1 MIIHLLISTIV
12 ILATP
17 ALSLSLEKIPNPEY
31 PDNIEHLSLNRLR
44 RRQKTNDA
52 RDKGNT
58 IIDRDLLQTA
68 DVKLVNNC
76 GFDASIG
83 IIYYGSSQNEIYVW
97 RNIKK
102 GGTYILKSVSDPTIY
117 LYGFDEKK
125 PKKVIWGTSNSKHCI
140 SKGECLQPKNVG
152 KLSSSDTIRYKLCK
166 VTSPTSS
173 PISKAPPTDSTA
185 LTETEIKWLNGH
197 NDRRRKY
204 FADNGL
210 GPKDLKWS
218 QSLEK
223 SAQNY
228 ANRLLELGGDSK
240 CVIQHGYDG
249 DEYGG
254 ENLHTNWGTSIS
266 TVSASPDEVLNG
278 WYDEEINLPY
288 GQNAHATQ
296 VVFRSTHYVGCGQ
309 SQKKLSNGGKC
320 FINVCRYLSPGN
332 CNMSRNGW
340 KSRTLDD
347 DAQCSPVCPPEGCF

>member
-1 MIIHLLISTIV
+1 MVFKPRSSRSKK
-12 ILATP
+12 
-17 ALSLSLEKIPNPEY
+17 ALSLK
-31 PDNIEHLSLNRLR
+31 RLR
-44 RRQKTNDA
+44 RRIKANDDS
-52 RDKGNT
+52 RKDKM
-58 IIDRDLLQTA
+58 IADRDLLQAA
-68 DVKLVNNC
+68 DVRLVNNC

-83 IIYYGSSQNEIYVW
+83 IVYYDSKQSEVYVW
-97 RNIKK
+97 SNIKK
-102 GGTYILKSVSDPTIY
+102 GSTFILRSVSDQTIY

-125 PKKVIWGTSNSKHCI
+125 PNKVIWGTSNSKHCI
-140 SKGECLQPKNVG
+140 SKGECLEPKNVG
-152 KLSSSDTIRYKLCK
+152 KLSTASVVRYKLCK
-166 VTSPTSS
+166 VASPTAS
-173 PISKAPPTDSTA
+173 PISRAPPTDTTS
-185 LTETEIKWLNGH
+185 LTDTEVKWLNGH
-197 NDRRRKY
+197 NTRRKNY
-204 FADNGL
+204 FAQNSL

-218 QSLEK
+218 ETLK
-223 SAQNY
+223 NSAQQY
-228 ANRLLELGGDSK
+228 ANRLLELGGDNK

-278 WYDEEINLPY
+278 WFDEEINLPF
-288 GQNAHATQ
+288 GQNGHATQ

-347 DAQCSPVCPPEGCF
+347 DAQCPPLCPPEGCF